1 MTDNTYE
8 VPYWV
13 DSHVEVKE
21 LSIGEIPAS
30 MFNNSTEYRLR
41 LVGLSFAGPITST
54 TPTVTT
60 LPTRHPGWASNLL
73 VDIGKSGC
81 SDQNLVRSSLTNL
94 CGTPRIQRQKWG
106 ANNMGRSYWLP
117 KPYKLDQDEGLRV
130 EVQARWPGYEHTG
143 MTFIAKGYD
152 SAGYEYTGR
161 ERIGSIPRM
170 TFIAKGYDS
179 DGYPVQ
185 LAALNFVSN
194 LDPGGAALVMDSADL
209 FNRGRK
215 PIYLTEFCYKGMD
228 TVVIGYDKETGISTY
243 GWDGDGCQIGWRI
256 NPSNPS
262 FTQMMPNATTIPV
275 GLLTPL
281 DRCYDGGSESPLCYW
296 FPQNTYLDP
305 KQALAV
311 RFSSE
316 DESSE
321 LDVWVCM
328 FGQLEVM

>member
-41 LVGLSFAGPITST
+41 LVGLSFAGPITPT

-143 MTFIAKGYD
+143 G
-152 SAGYEYTGR
+152 

-185 LAALNFVSN
+185 LAALNFASN

-262 FTQMMPNATTIPV
+262 FTQMMPK
-275 GLLTPL
+275 
-281 DRCYDGGSESPLCYW
+281 CYYYSCRVIDS
-296 FPQNTYLDP
+296 
-305 KQALAV
+305 A
-311 RFSSE
+311 
-316 DESSE
+316 
-321 LDVWVCM
+321 
-328 FGQLEVM
+328 

>member
-13 DSHVEVKE
+13 DSHVEVKK

-130 EVQARWPGYEHTG
+130 EVQARWPGYE
-143 MTFIAKGYD
+143 
-152 SAGYEYTGR
+152 YTG
-161 ERIGSIPRM
+161 M